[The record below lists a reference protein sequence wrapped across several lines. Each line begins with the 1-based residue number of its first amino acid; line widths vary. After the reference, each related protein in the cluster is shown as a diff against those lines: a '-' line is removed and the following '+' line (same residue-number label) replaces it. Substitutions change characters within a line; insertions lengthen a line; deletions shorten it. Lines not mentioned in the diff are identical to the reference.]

1 MKILYTILRALLITL
16 LALIIVLPMAI
27 FVVASLPQVQQKLC
41 KVSETEL
48 SKLLGTEVDID
59 HVKITPFNHITV
71 GGVTIKDDNDKDA
84 LNVKTIAAGIDL
96 YEFFKN
102 DKIVITHAAIIGLD
116 ARLYK
121 NSPEAQLNIQGI
133 IDHLQPKDKNK
144 PPTQFDLRINTVVIR
159 ESQASFDILSEPT
172 LANRFDKNH
181 IKVSDFNADVYL
193 PQLKN
198 NDFIF
203 NIKRL
208 QAKEQSG
215 INLTSLTGDFHITSD
230 VIKVGGLSIALN
242 NSSLAFGDINLATN
256 ELKNIPLNISLQ
268 KGSHINLSDLAP
280 FVPAFKN
287 ADHQFNL
294 DFSFNGNL
302 NNLSINSFNI
312 THNSKDINISTTGN
326 ISGVKQPQLMNI
338 NLPSLSVK
346 TNASDLGAL
355 LTSINAIKP
364 QIGNKIAQLGN
375 VNLNAQFNG
384 KPLDAHLIGDISSGM
399 GNVNLDVNY
408 SLAPTVKSTNLYGII
423 NTTNLNIGQLINPQF
438 GTTTATID
446 FDANL
451 SPKSRTIK
459 VETDIDHIDYNNY
472 SYNDIMASGQLIND
486 ELSTFLTINDS
497 CLQVELTGNA
507 NLNKESPTAS
517 INLAIPRF
525 DLYKTSFA
533 KDYCLVRAN
542 IDADI
547 KGFDINTA
555 DGNILIR
562 DICFANRPDEFL
574 SIDHIN
580 LHTQNSSYPQKIEIS
595 SNIINASVE
604 GSYSFNTLVPA
615 IKAMLSNA
623 FPVIIGNESQIAQ
636 TSTIDSIAI
645 KPNDFLYNITINS
658 DNKVLSYFNPK
669 LRFFSPITINGE
681 MNQSSQ
687 RFDLA
692 TYIPYFA
699 KGKKL
704 YENTYLLVDI
714 DKQFDK
720 CQLVAHSDFPTKH
733 GMMPVDI
740 SCNGVDNRLDTYVNW
755 KINRKERF
763 EGALDLSTL
772 FSRNEDNS
780 LAVNLDINPSQLVFN
795 DSVWT
800 INQAHIE
807 YADKNITVENFDAR
821 HADQFITLS
830 GKASPSP
837 TDSLCLNLRNVNL
850 DYIFQTL
857 AINQVN
863 IGGDATGTFYARNL
877 FSKNPIA
884 YTPLLKVEDISYNGA
899 VFGDADLVSYWDN
912 DLGAVHIDAVIFQP
926 DIKDSYINCEIYP
939 IKEALDLRFDVNKVD
954 ASFMEP
960 FLSAFASNISGKA
973 SGKARLFGP
982 FKHINLEGDVLAED
996 LTMHIDYTNVT
1007 YTTTDSVHFR
1017 PGLIKMSDI
1026 TLYDPSGN
1034 TATLNG
1040 ELRHNYFKDAEFEFN
1055 ITNTKNFLCY
1065 DVKESPTD
1073 TWFGHIN
1080 GNGFARIEGK
1090 PGVVNISV
1098 EMKSA
1103 PKSTFTFVISDTQNA
1118 YDYNFLT
1125 FRDKNS
1131 IGKEKTITPIGD
1143 IPIEVTRFKEQMK
1156 KVEEES
1162 SSEFNLDIIV
1172 DVTPDAQISLVM
1184 DPVGGDKIKGVG
1196 NGQLKLHYGSA
1207 NEDVKMYGT
1216 YEIDKG
1222 SYNFTLQ
1229 DIIIKDFKIR
1239 DNSKISFDGDPMAAK
1254 LDISAVYPVKAN
1266 LSDLDQ
1272 SFLEDKSINNTNVP
1286 IDVVFDIRGIM
1297 TQPDINY
1304 KLEFPSFANSKGDI
1318 ESKVNSIVSTEE
1330 MMKRQCLYLL
1340 ALNRFYTPE
1349 YMTTTSGNELFS
1361 VASSTIS
1368 SQLSSMLGQL
1378 SENWTISPNLRSDL
1392 GDFSDVE
1399 VDVALSSTLLNNRL
1413 RLNGNFGYRDKS
1425 LNTNQFIGDFDL
1437 EYLLNP
1443 RGSWRLKAYNR
1454 FNDQNYYIKTATT
1467 TQGVG
1472 IMYRQDFDN
1481 MFNFLKRSKKEE
1493 NNTKTTK
1500 ENFIEI
1506 PADTI
1511 PTDSI
1516 KNNNTKSIQVE

>member
-1 MKILYTILRALLITL
+1 MKVLYTILRTLLISL
-16 LALIIVLPMAI
+16 LALFIVLPMAL
-27 FVVASLPQVQQKLC
+27 FVVVSLPQVQQKLC

-48 SKLLGTEVDID
+48 SKLLGTEVNIER
-59 HVKITPFNHITV
+59 VKITPFNHIAV
-71 GGVTIKDDNDKDA
+71 GDVTIKDDYNKDA
-84 LNVKTIAAGIDL
+84 LKVETIAAGIDL
-96 YEFFKN
+96 YELFN
-102 DKIVITHAAIIGLD
+102 NEKIVITHAAIIGLD

-121 NSPEAQLNIQGI
+121 NNPSAPLNIQGI

-144 PPTQFDLRINTVVIR
+144 PPTQFDLRVNTIVIR
-159 ESQASFDILSEPT
+159 ESHASFDILSEPS

-203 NIKRL
+203 NIKRF
-208 QAKEQSG
+208 QIQEHSG
-215 INLTSLTGDFHITSD
+215 INITSLTGDFHITAD
-230 VIKVGGLSIALN
+230 AIEVDGLSIALN
-242 NSSLAFGDINLATN
+242 NSSLNFGDINLATN
-256 ELKNIPLNISLQ
+256 ELKEIPLNIALH
-268 KGSHINLSDLAP
+268 KGSHINIGDLAP
-280 FVPAFKN
+280 FVPTLKN
-287 ADHQFNL
+287 ADQRFNIDFNL
-294 DFSFNGNL
+294 NGNL
-302 NNLSINSFNI
+302 NNLSIKSFSI
-312 THNSKDINISTTGN
+312 AHDSKNINISTTGH
-326 ISGVKQPQLMNI
+326 ISGVKHPELMDI
-338 NLPSLSVK
+338 NLPSLTIK
-346 TNASDLGAL
+346 TNANDLSNL
-355 LTSINAIKP
+355 LTSINVIKP
-364 QIGNKIAQLGN
+364 QVGNKIAQLGN
-375 VNLNAQFNG
+375 VDLNAQFNG
-384 KPLDAHLIGDISSGM
+384 KPIDAHLVGNINSGI
-399 GNVNLDVNY
+399 GNVDLDVNY
-408 SLAPTVKSTNLYGII
+408 KLASNKNALSVHGDV
-423 NTTNLNIGQLINPQF
+423 NTSNLNIGQVINPQF
-438 GTTTATID
+438 GTTTGSCD
-446 FDANL
+446 FEINL
-451 SPKSRTIK
+451 GKGYRTIK
-459 VETDIDHIDYNNY
+459 VESFIDHLDYNNY
-472 SYNDIMASGQLIND
+472 RYNNINLRGHLIDD
-486 ELSTFLTINDS
+486 EFSTYAEVRDS
-497 CLQVELTGNA
+497 CLQLELMGSA
-507 NLNKESPTAS
+507 NLNKETPTAS
-517 INLAIPRF
+517 VYASIPYFNLHETA
-525 DLYKTSFA
+525 LSKE
-533 KDYCLVRAN
+533 YCT

-547 KGFDINTA
+547 KADIQGFDLNTIN
-555 DGNILIR
+555 GNVNIS
-562 DICFANRPDEFL
+562 DINFNNRPEESL
-574 SIDHIN
+574 HIKEVN
-580 LHTQNSSYPQKIEIS
+580 LNVQNSNYPQQIKVTS
-595 SNIINASVE
+595 DLLNASIE
-604 GSYSFNTLVPA
+604 GSYSFNTLVPS
-615 IKAMLSNA
+615 IKAMLNNA
-623 FPVIIGNESQIAQ
+623 FPVILGNESQMAQ
-636 TSTIDSIAI
+636 NNITESITT

-658 DNKVLSYFNPK
+658 DNEVLSYFNPE
-669 LRFFSPITINGE
+669 LRLFSPITINGE

-687 RFDLA
+687 RIDLA
-692 TYIPYFA
+692 VYIPYFA
-699 KGKKL
+699 KKKKL
-704 YENTYLLVDI
+704 YESTYLLIDI
-714 DKQFDK
+714 DKNFDK
-720 CQLVAHSDFPTKH
+720 CQLVAHSEFPTKH
-733 GMMPVDI
+733 GMMPIDI
-740 SCNGVDNRLDTYVNW
+740 SCNGIDNRLDTYINW

-807 YADKNITVENFDAR
+807 YTDKSITVDNFDAR

-837 TDSLCLNLRNVNL
+837 NDSLCLNLKNVNL

-857 AINQVN
+857 QINQVN

-877 FSKNPIA
+877 FSKQPVA
-884 YTPLLKVEDISYNGA
+884 YTPLLKVKGISYNGA
-899 VFGDADLVSYWDN
+899 VFGDADIVSHWDN
-912 DLGAVHIDAVIFQP
+912 DLGAVHIDAEIFQP
-926 DIKDSYINCEIYP
+926 GIKDSYINCEIYP
-939 IKEALDLRFDVNKVD
+939 IKEALDLRFDVTRVD
-954 ASFMEP
+954 ASFLEP
-960 FLSAFASNISGKA
+960 FVSAFASNVSGKA

-982 FKHINLEGDVLAED
+982 FKDINLEGDVLAEN
-996 LTMHIDYTNVT
+996 LKLHIDYTNVT
-1007 YTTTDSVHFR
+1007 YSTTDSVHFR

-1040 ELRHNYFKDAEFEFN
+1040 ELRHNYFRDAEFEFN

-1090 PGVVNISV
+1090 PGVVNINV

-1125 FRDKNS
+1125 FRDKNN
-1131 IGKEKTITPIGD
+1131 IGKEKTITPIGET
-1143 IPIEVTRFKEQMK
+1143 PIEVTRFKEQIK

-1172 DVTPDAQISLVM
+1172 DVTPDAQITLVM
-1184 DPVGGDKIKGVG
+1184 DPVGGDKIKANGE
-1196 NGQLKLHYGSA
+1196 GQLKLHYGSA

-1229 DIIIKDFKIR
+1229 DIIIKDFKLR
-1239 DNSKISFDGDPMAAK
+1239 DDSKISFDGDPMAAK
-1254 LDISAVYPVKAN
+1254 LDISAVYPVKAS

-1286 IDVVFDIRGIM
+1286 IDVVFDIKGIM

-1318 ESKVNSIVSTEE
+1318 ESKVNSIVSTED

-1437 EYLLNP
+1437 EYLLTP

-1454 FNDQNYYIKTATT
+1454 YNDQNYYIKTATT

-1481 MFNFLKRSKKEE
+1481 IFRSSNSKKSK
-1493 NNTKTTK
+1493 NIPDSIVVDTTKT
-1500 ENFIEI
+1500 II
-1506 PADTI
+1506 PATPI
-1511 PTDSI
+1511 DSTAV
-1516 KNNNTKSIQVE
+1516 KEK